1 MSPDPISRGTARHSV
16 WDDVCDAYHLVDR
29 SDLGVVEEIVP
40 PGARGRPHQHA
51 RSREFFYVLDG
62 EATIVLGP
70 REVRVGERSGVEV
83 PAGTRHQVRNDGDQE
98 LRLLVVSSPRV
109 ADSVRRRGPR
119 PLARDRSGPVVGS
132 HLRRTRHGDLS
143 AVVSL
148 EAEPDT
154 LPFLGQGGR
163 DWHEKAL
170 TDPDME
176 HWVLVDRL
184 DRVVAFGILA
194 GVSHP
199 DTVEIRR
206 MVVAP
211 EGRGQGL
218 GRLLLRRLL
227 EQALADP
234 GVHRVWLDVSADNTG
249 ARSLYR
255 SMGFVEKPTPAGVTL
270 LEDGV
275 YLEWSGQA
283 PTLAR

>member
-1 MSPDPISRGTARHSV
+1 MSPDPIGRSTARHSV

-29 SDLGVVEEIVP
+29 SDLGVVEEVVP
-40 PGARGRPHQHA
+40 PGAGGRPHQHA
-51 RSREFFYVLDG
+51 RSREFFYVLAG
-62 EATIVLGP
+62 EATMVLGP
-70 REVRVGERSGVEV
+70 REVRVTEGSGVEV
-83 PAGTRHQVRNDGDQE
+83 PAGTRHQVRNDGPVE

-109 ADSVRRRGPR
+109 ADSGRRRGSR

-132 HLRRTRHGDLS
+132 HLRRTRYGDLK
-143 AVVSL
+143 AVVSF
-148 EAEPDT
+148 EQEPDT
-154 LPFLGQGGR
+154 QPFLGQGGL
-163 DWHEKAL
+163 DWHERAL

-194 GVSHP
+194 GLSRP

-218 GRLLLRRLL
+218 GRLLLRQLL
-227 EQALADP
+227 EHALASP
-234 GVHRVWLDVSADNTG
+234 EVRRVWLDVSADNTG

-255 SMGFVEKPTPAGVTL
+255 SMGFVEKPTPADVTL

>member
-1 MSPDPISRGTARHSV
+1 MSPDPIRRGTARHSV

-29 SDLGVVEEIVP
+29 ADLGVVEEVVP
-40 PGARGRPHQHA
+40 PGASGRPHQHA
-51 RSREFFYVLDG
+51 RSREFFYVLCG
-62 EATIVLGP
+62 EATVVLGP
-70 REVRVGERSGVEV
+70 REVQVPEGSGVEV
-83 PAGTRHQVRNDGDQE
+83 PAGTRHQVRNEGAEE
-98 LRLLVVSSPRV
+98 LRMLVVSSPRV
-109 ADSVRRRGPR
+109 ADSGRRRRSR
-119 PLARDRSGPVVGS
+119 PIARDRSGLVVGS
-132 HLRRTRHGDLS
+132 HLRRTRHGDLK
-143 AVVSL
+143 AVVSF
-148 EAEPDT
+148 EEEPDT
-154 LPFLGQGGR
+154 LPFLGQGGL
-163 DWHEKAL
+163 DWHQKAL

-194 GVSHP
+194 GLSSP

-218 GRLLLRRLL
+218 GRLLLRQLL
-227 EQALADP
+227 EHALVDP
-234 GVHRVWLDVSADNTG
+234 QVRRVWLDVSADNTG

-275 YLEWSGQA
+275 YMEWSGQA

>member
-16 WDDVCDAYHLVDR
+16 WDDVCDVYHLLDR
-29 SDLGVVEEIVP
+29 TDLGVVEEVLP
-40 PGARGRPHQHA
+40 PGAQGRPHQHA
-51 RSREFFYVLDG
+51 RSREFFYVLAG
-62 EATIVLGP
+62 AATIVLGP
-70 REVRVGERSGVEV
+70 REVQLAPGSGVEV
-83 PAGTRHQVRNDGDQE
+83 PAGTRHQVRNDGAE
-98 LRLLVVSSPRV
+98 EVRLLVVSSPRV

-119 PLARDRSGPVVGS
+119 PFARDRTGLVVGS
-132 HLRRTRHGDLS
+132 HLRRTRHGDLRS
-143 AVVSL
+143 VVSF
-148 EAEPDT
+148 EQEPDT
-154 LPFLGQGGR
+154 LPFLGQGGQE
-163 DWHEKAL
+163 WHEQAL

-184 DRVVAFGILA
+184 NRVVAFGILA
-194 GVSHP
+194 GLSRP

-218 GRLLLRRLL
+218 GRLLLRQLL
-227 EQALADP
+227 EHALASP
-234 GVHRVWLDVSADNTG
+234 QVRRVWLDVSADNTG

-255 SMGFVEKPTPAGVTL
+255 SMGFVERPTPAEVTL